1 MEDRLWSLEV
11 NGKTLPPVARRVASS
26 NAPSDIAYEC
36 PICGVSENEDEQPWV
51 ACDQCDCWFHIYD
64 LNQNTSLS
72 ELLWQCVDCQ

>member
-51 ACDQCDCWFHIYD
+51 A
-64 LNQNTSLS
+64 
-72 ELLWQCVDCQ
+72 